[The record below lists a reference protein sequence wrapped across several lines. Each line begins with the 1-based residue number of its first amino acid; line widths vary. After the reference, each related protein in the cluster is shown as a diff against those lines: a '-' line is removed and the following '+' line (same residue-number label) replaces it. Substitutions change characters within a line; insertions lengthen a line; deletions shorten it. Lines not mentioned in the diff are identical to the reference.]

1 MQDLFNFCAFTDNA
15 LIVGLMMAVV
25 VLLAIIMFLDVKARH
40 EEVDNDLL
48 DVRINPEENYN
59 DEITE
64 IKYVSE
70 DAELEKTQAKI
81 ELENLKQE
89 LMKEEIEKQKEEQLP
104 AEVVEEVKTGGSV
117 QTQNISTDNGVNTEI
132 VDKEV
137 EVSEEVPVELE
148 DIDNQVDRFE
158 DEQESSAIISV
169 EELQKRASELHDSE
183 EVMRHEDEGN
193 EPISL
198 EELEALY
205 KKAEVVEVRKEP
217 VKEVK
222 MPTEF
227 KLDNSFNQNHFTSS
241 PIISPVYGIDDTP
254 RDNSLDNIN
263 LEQTANLDK
272 LNEELK
278 KVNEFL
284 AVLKDLRSKL

>member
-15 LIVGLMMAVV
+15 LIVGLMMAIV
-25 VLLAIIMFLDVKARH
+25 VLLAIIMVLDVKARRA
-40 EEVDNDLL
+40 EIDNDLL
-48 DVRINPEENYN
+48 DINIEPKEDYN
-59 DEITE
+59 SEVTE
-64 IKYVSE
+64 IKYVPE

-89 LMKEEIEKQKEEQLP
+89 LMKEETAKQVIQQEP
-104 AEVVEEVKTGGSV
+104 VNVVNEEVH
-117 QTQNISTDNGVNTEI
+117 TE
-132 VDKEV
+132 EV
-137 EVSEEVPVELE
+137 APALEPIKNDVFEIKEEVPVELE
-148 DIDNQVDRFE
+148 DIDEQVDRFE

-183 EVMRHEDEGN
+183 EVMKHEDEGN

-205 KKAEVVEVRKEP
+205 KKAEVVEVKEEP
-217 VKEVK
+217 LKEVT

-241 PIISPVYGIDDTP
+241 PIISPVYGIDDGP

>member
-15 LIVGLMMAVV
+15 LIVGLMMAIV
-25 VLLAIIMFLDVKARH
+25 VLLAIIMVLDVKARRA
-40 EEVDNDLL
+40 EIDNDLL
-48 DVRINPEENYN
+48 DINIEPKEDYDSEV
-59 DEITE
+59 TE
-64 IKYVSE
+64 IKYVPE

-89 LMKEEIEKQKEEQLP
+89 LMKEETAKQVIQQEP
-104 AEVVEEVKTGGSV
+104 VNVVNEEVH
-117 QTQNISTDNGVNTEI
+117 TE
-132 VDKEV
+132 EV
-137 EVSEEVPVELE
+137 APALEPIKNDVFEIKEEVPVELE
-148 DIDNQVDRFE
+148 DIDEQVDRFE

-183 EVMRHEDEGN
+183 EVMKHEDEGN

-205 KKAEVVEVRKEP
+205 KKAEVVEVKEEP
-217 VKEVK
+217 LKEVT

-241 PIISPVYGIDDTP
+241 PIISPVYGIDDGP

>member
-15 LIVGLMMAVV
+15 LIVGLMMAIV
-25 VLLAIIMFLDVKARH
+25 VLLAIIMVLDVKARRA
-40 EEVDNDLL
+40 EIDNDLL
-48 DVRINPEENYN
+48 DINIEPKEDYN
-59 DEITE
+59 SEVTE
-64 IKYVSE
+64 IKYVPE

-89 LMKEEIEKQKEEQLP
+89 LMKEEAAKQVIQQEP
-104 AEVVEEVKTGGSV
+104 VNVVNEEVH
-117 QTQNISTDNGVNTEI
+117 TE
-132 VDKEV
+132 EV
-137 EVSEEVPVELE
+137 APALEPIKNDVFEIKEEVPVELE
-148 DIDNQVDRFE
+148 DIDEQVDRFE

-183 EVMRHEDEGN
+183 EVMKHEDEGN

-205 KKAEVVEVRKEP
+205 KKAEVVEVKEEP
-217 VKEVK
+217 LKEVT

-241 PIISPVYGIDDTP
+241 PIISPVYGIDDGP